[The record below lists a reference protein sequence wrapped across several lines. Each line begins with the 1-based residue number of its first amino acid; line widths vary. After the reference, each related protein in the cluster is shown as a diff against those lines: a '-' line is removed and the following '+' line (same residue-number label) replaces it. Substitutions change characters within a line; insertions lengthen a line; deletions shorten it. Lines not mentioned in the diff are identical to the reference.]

1 MRHTPGSTKT
11 HTAAMPSTPPQAD
24 ELPYASERNAYMC
37 TYTIL
42 RNTQNKRVARARE
55 RRVSGG

>member
-11 HTAAMPSTPPQAD
+11 HTAAMPSTPPQAGK
-24 ELPYASERNAYMC
+24 LPYVNAYVY

-42 RNTQNKRVARARE
+42 RNTENKRVARARE
-55 RRVSGG
+55 RRASGG